1 MTYNGFFHV
10 DRNSNILIKFKFN
23 IYNVNDLS
31 MNLLREYMF
40 VDNVIF
46 MRDRDNPYACW
57 EAQNMELYSIEE
69 TGINEYM
76 ICDNTQDVRIR
87 SCICVDKYTRIVTKR
102 TDEYID
108 INCLEMDDNKNKIY
122 KFINNKIYFTLFP
135 SNELVETTWEEVF
148 NIHPDTIEDF
158 TLRDLSNEK
167 GTPVEKAPVEKV
179 LAEKAPVEK
188 VPTEKVPTEKAPTEK
203 VPIENPRVEKV
214 PVSIPRQRSAHPNIP
229 VKPKPPLQP
238 HKLGQLNITR

>member
-1 MTYNGFFHV
+1 MNNITYLLNFKRGAMTYNGFFHV
-10 DRNSNILIKFKFN
+10 DRNSNIITKFKFN

-76 ICDNTQDVRIR
+76 VCDNTQDVRIR

-108 INCLEMDDNKNKIY
+108 INCLEMDHNKNKIY
-122 KFINNKIYFTLFP
+122 KFIDNKIYFTLYQLT
-135 SNELVETTWEEVF
+135 NELVETTWEEVF

-158 TLRDLSNEK
+158 TLRDLSREK
-167 GTPVEKAPVEKV
+167 GTPVEKAP
-179 LAEKAPVEK
+179 
-188 VPTEKVPTEKAPTEK
+188 TEKVSTEKAPTEK
-203 VPIENPRVEKV
+203 VTVSVPRHVTV
-214 PVSIPRQRSAHPNIP
+214 YPNIQ
-229 VKPKPPLQP
+229 VKPKPALQP

>member
-1 MTYNGFFHV
+1 
-10 DRNSNILIKFKFN
+10 
-23 IYNVNDLS
+23 

-87 SCICVDKYTRIVTKR
+87 SCICVDKYTRIVTNR

-108 INCLEMDDNKNKIY
+108 INCLEMDHNKNKIY
-122 KFINNKIYFTLFP
+122 KFIGNKIYFTLLHMDQLT
-135 SNELVETTWEEVF
+135 NETTWEEVF

-158 TLRDLSNEK
+158 TLRDLSSEK
-167 GTPVEKAPVEKV
+167 GTPVEKAST
-179 LAEKAPVEK
+179 EKAPTEK
-188 VPTEKVPTEKAPTEK
+188 VQTVEKVPTEKAPTVEKAPTEK
-203 VPIENPRVEKV
+203 VTVSVPRHVTV
-214 PVSIPRQRSAHPNIP
+214 YPNIH
-229 VKPKPPLQP
+229 VKPKPALQP

>member
-10 DRNSNILIKFKFN
+10 DRNSNIITKFKFN

-57 EAQNMELYSIEE
+57 EDQNMELYSIEE

-87 SCICVDKYTRIVTKR
+87 SCICVDKYTRIVTTR

-108 INCLEMDDNKNKIY
+108 INCLEMDHNKNKIY
-122 KFINNKIYFTLFP
+122 KFIGNKIYFTLLHMDQLT
-135 SNELVETTWEEVF
+135 NETTWEKVF
-148 NIHPDTIEDF
+148 GIYPDTIEDF
-158 TLRDLSNEK
+158 TLRDLSSEK
-167 GTPVEKAPVEKV
+167 GTPVEK
-179 LAEKAPVEK
+179 
-188 VPTEKVPTEKAPTEK
+188 VPTVEKAPTEK
-203 VPIENPRVEKV
+203 VTVSVPRHVTV
-214 PVSIPRQRSAHPNIP
+214 YPNIH
-229 VKPKPPLQP
+229 VKPKPALQP

>member
-1 MTYNGFFHV
+1 
-10 DRNSNILIKFKFN
+10 
-23 IYNVNDLS
+23 

-76 ICDNTQDVRIR
+76 VCDNTQDVRIR

-108 INCLEMDDNKNKIY
+108 INCLEMDHNKNKIY
-122 KFINNKIYFTLFP
+122 KFIDNKIYFTLYQLT
-135 SNELVETTWEEVF
+135 NELVETTWEEVF

-158 TLRDLSNEK
+158 TLRDLSREK
-167 GTPVEKAPVEKV
+167 GTPVEKAP
-179 LAEKAPVEK
+179 
-188 VPTEKVPTEKAPTEK
+188 TEKVSTEKAPTEK
-203 VPIENPRVEKV
+203 VSTEKALAENVPAEKAPTEKV
-214 PVSIPRQRSAHPNIP
+214 STEKAPTEKVTVSVPRHVTVYPNIQ
-229 VKPKPPLQP
+229 VKPKPALQP

>member
-1 MTYNGFFHV
+1 MIYNGFFNV
-10 DRNSNILIKFKFN
+10 DHNNNIIVKFKFN

-31 MNLLREYMF
+31 MNQLHEYMF
-40 VDNVIF
+40 IDNVMFI
-46 MRDRDNPYACW
+46 RERDNPSAVW

-108 INCLEMDDNKNKIY
+108 INCLEMDHNKNKKY
-122 KFINNKIYFTLFP
+122 RFINNKINFTLFP

-148 NIHPDTIEDF
+148 GIYPDTIEDF

-167 GTPVEKAPVEKV
+167 GTAF
-179 LAEKAPVEK
+179 EK
-188 VPTEKVPTEKAPTEK
+188 VPTEKVPTEKVPTEKVPTEK

>member
-10 DRNSNILIKFKFN
+10 DRNSNIITKFKFN

-57 EAQNMELYSIEE
+57 EDQNMELYSIEE

-87 SCICVDKYTRIVTKR
+87 SCICVDKYTRIVTNR

-108 INCLEMDDNKNKIY
+108 INCLEMDHNKNKIY
-122 KFINNKIYFTLFP
+122 KFIGNKIYFTLLP
-135 SNELVETTWEEVF
+135 PNELVETTWEEVF
-148 NIHPDTIEDF
+148 NIHPDTIEGF
-158 TLRDLSNEK
+158 TLRDLSSEK
-167 GTPVEKAPVEKV
+167 GTPVEK
-179 LAEKAPVEK
+179 
-188 VPTEKVPTEKAPTEK
+188 VPTVEKAPTEK
-203 VPIENPRVEKV
+203 VTVSVPRHVTV
-214 PVSIPRQRSAHPNIP
+214 YPNIH
-229 VKPKPPLQP
+229 VKPKPALQP